1 MQILFIV
8 DRYILFTYRYYYH
21 VLLSF
26 LPVLPLEPG
35 FQVKDIY
42 LKRFL
47 LKDELSG
54 KLLIRLCCPMFSN
67 LAALMAS

>member
-35 FQVKDIY
+35 FQVKDTF

-47 LKDELSG
+47 LKDELCLVS
-54 KLLIRLCCPMFSN
+54 C
-67 LAALMAS
+67 